1 MQVARFGA
9 NGAVAFRAL
18 DTLRRLNLKDNGA
31 AVALARVDH
40 RFPAPWNSKCPTKF
54 REPVIAFHR
63 LSLAPASAAPVLAA
77 GSVLFGRSLIGAQF
91 FVRLC
96 MNHLNKYSLWHAS
109 LRQRHERFR
118 ARVQVGVAKS
128 YLVENYNLR
137 HPARDK
143 CEDILVIENVSGFL
157 RDSELQA
164 ACRKKADSNR
174 RCVFPHLHTSIHSLW
189 HSV

>member
-1 MQVARFGA
+1 
-9 NGAVAFRAL
+9 
-18 DTLRRLNLKDNGA
+18 
-31 AVALARVDH
+31 
-40 RFPAPWNSKCPTKF
+40 
-54 REPVIAFHR
+54 
-63 LSLAPASAAPVLAA
+63 
-77 GSVLFGRSLIGAQF
+77 
-91 FVRLC
+91 

-109 LRQRHERFR
+109 LPQRHERFR

-164 ACRKKADSNR
+164 ACRKRPTPIGA
-174 RCVFPHLHTSIHSLW
+174 VYFLISIPPFIRYGIRFKTVQRPGHFGRHAL
-189 HSV
+189 